1 MRTLED
7 RIQYTLDKIRPYLVR
22 EGGDIT
28 IDRYDYKTGILY
40 VKMVGACQGC
50 ALATSDISDS
60 IEALVMQEV
69 PEVTGVR
76 LAGKEADYAFRSF
89 QQQLRH
95 PHTIKEQQEEEKK
108 TK

>member
-7 RIQYTLDKIRPYLVR
+7 RIQYTLNKIRPYLVR
-22 EGGDIT
+22 EGGDIS
-28 IDRYDYKTGILY
+28 IDHYDYKTGFLY
-40 VKMVGACQGC
+40 VKMIGACQGC

-60 IEALVMQEV
+60 IEGLVMQEV

-76 LAGKEADYAFRSF
+76 LVGHEADYGFRSF

-95 PHTIKEQQEEEKK
+95 PHPIAEQQKEEKK
-108 TK
+108 KK

>member
-7 RIQYTLDKIRPYLVR
+7 RIQYTLNKIRPYLVR

-28 IDRYDYKTGILY
+28 IDHYDGRTGILY
-40 VKMVGACQGC
+40 VRMVGACQGC

-60 IEALVMQEV
+60 IEGLVMQEI

-76 LAGKEADYAFRSF
+76 LTGKEADYAFRSF

-95 PHTIKEQQEEEKK
+95 PHAIAEQQREEKK
-108 TK
+108 